1 MNDSISVPKRQQA
14 AIIGERIRQI
24 RKSAGFSLQDIAD
37 RLNREFNACVNKGMI
52 SKYENGIH
60 EPSAGTIYCLARI
73 FGVSAEYLA
82 GRSDESQPSSLGGND
97 AAGHILKIYTRYNPA
112 DGGDLE
118 TDTTELIP
126 SQWLIGG
133 HEFFGLRIT
142 GCEYAPRYYDG
153 DLIIFERCGK
163 TQQDRVEL
171 VSIGGDD
178 AFLCHVVRK
187 RTGKSF
193 LPLDRRLEEL
203 YFSTE
208 QLEQSDIQILGAAVQ
223 VRRME

>member
-1 MNDSISVPKRQQA
+1 MAGRIGSDRFHLLLRSREMQA
-14 AIIGERIRQI
+14 AV
-24 RKSAGFSLQDIAD
+24 AGKIVVGNMLHLV
-37 RLNREFNACVNKGMI
+37 RHGMGGCHI
-52 SKYENGIH
+52 DASVSENH
-60 EPSAGTIYCLARI
+60 PYRPRVP
-73 FGVSAEYLA
+73 GVSAEYLA